1 MEHLRNLQSSPNR
14 RRRSALDTI
23 SYCLGCSLVDISWRC
38 SHCLIST
45 IEVRGTNTL
54 PSSGAD
60 RTCFMNATQQIG
72 HVVLRAL
79 NTAPTVGPYTIRFHR
94 MGDDSIV
101 NLPVYMLQPA
111 PADIRCEPRRI
122 PLGPNR
128 APGRAVTPYRHVSDP
143 YRDRGS

>member
-1 MEHLRNLQSSPNR
+1 
-14 RRRSALDTI
+14 
-23 SYCLGCSLVDISWRC
+23 
-38 SHCLIST
+38 
-45 IEVRGTNTL
+45 
-54 PSSGAD
+54 
-60 RTCFMNATQQIG
+60 MNATQHIG
-72 HVVLRAL
+72 RVVLCAL
-79 NTAPTVGPYTIRFHR
+79 NATPIIGTRTTQFHG

-143 YRDRGS
+143 YRDRSSWSCAVVFVRIQGGSISVNHPKAFWEI